1 MVLKAIHGYD
11 PEYTAKIRE
20 VVMAIQL
27 DPAALMGDQMITADD
42 FDLGFDCDK
51 QLRWLSK
58 KGVLEAVRDP
68 EARVQKIIGFRVAAW
83 PPKKGLINSKPIG
96 LTYHIQKAFRYALE
110 AYITEHMKAID
121 THMLLKRWCQA

>member
-1 MVLKAIHGYD
+1 MN
-11 PEYTAKIRE
+11 
-20 VVMAIQL
+20 
-27 DPAALMGDQMITADD
+27 
-42 FDLGFDCDK
+42 
-51 QLRWLSK
+51 
-58 KGVLEAVRDP
+58 P

-121 THMLLKRWCQA
+121 THMLLKRWCQASPAPFLWAE